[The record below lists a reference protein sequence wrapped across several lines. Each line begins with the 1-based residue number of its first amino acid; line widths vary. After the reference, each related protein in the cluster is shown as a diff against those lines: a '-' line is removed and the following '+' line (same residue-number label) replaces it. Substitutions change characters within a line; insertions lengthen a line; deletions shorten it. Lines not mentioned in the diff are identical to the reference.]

1 MNQDILKGQ
10 WKQFKGSIQKTFG
23 KLTDDHL
30 DQIAGDRDRFLGSIQ
45 EQYGIAR
52 DEADLRLKQW
62 EKDQR
67 DSEKSS
73 TQSAA

>member
-30 DQIAGDRDRFLGSIQ
+30 NQIAGDRDKFLGSI
-45 EQYGIAR
+45 
-52 DEADLRLKQW
+52 
-62 EKDQR
+62 
-67 DSEKSS
+67 
-73 TQSAA
+73 